1 MVWRKNSLFE
11 DVSNP
16 NLMEMYEVA
25 RGVTAFV
32 HPGGRSSCGMIHTS
46 EGIVLVDTT
55 ARPADMQACL
65 QSVNTTPEDICLVL
79 ITHSHSDHTSGIP
92 LFGCP
97 VLAHKLTGQRIR
109 KRGTERAMTQLPTE
123 VFEDRRE
130 MDIGGV
136 NLEMIHVGG
145 HTPGSSVV
153 WLPRECVLFAGD
165 LIFEGRYPFLATA
178 DVEKL
183 MEALRWMLSL
193 DARIIVPG
201 HGVLCSNEEV
211 LSQLEYIQKTWKRTA
226 EHIEFGHSLDEVIND
241 PGYPRY
247 SELGYEQ
254 LHSWNIKVCY
264 QQLKK
269 SSV

>member
-1 MVWRKNSLFE
+1 
-11 DVSNP
+11 
-16 NLMEMYEVA
+16 MEMYEVA
-25 RGVTAFV
+25 SGVTAFV

-46 EGIVLVDTT
+46 EGIVLIDTT
-55 ARPADMQACL
+55 ARSADMQACL
-65 QSVNTTPEDICLVL
+65 QSAQAAPEDVCLVL

-92 LFGCP
+92 LFDCP

-123 VFEDRRE
+123 VFEDCRE
-130 MDIGGV
+130 MEIGGV

-153 WLPRECVLFAGD
+153 WLPRERVLFAGD

-183 MEALRWMLSL
+183 MGALRWLPGL
-193 DARIIVPG
+193 GARVIVPG
-201 HGVLCSNEEV
+201 HGVLCGDEEARR
-211 LSQLEYIQKTWKRTA
+211 QLEYIERTWERTA
-226 EHIEFGHSLDEVIND
+226 EHIQLGHSLDQALND

-247 SELGYEQ
+247 AGLGYEK
-254 LHSWNIKVCY
+254 LHPWNIKVCY
-264 QQLKK
+264 QQSKK
-269 SSV
+269 KLLEGGT